1 MKRCRLSRNTTSPF
15 LESEGSPMESIA
27 NIVDVMLVFAC
38 GLLLALVAVWNVD
51 IGLDRPEN
59 DNNMYEVSDIGG
71 GSEDVNKDNLEE
83 AGKVYRDPATGN
95 LYFVKDAG
103 VVQ

>member
-1 MKRCRLSRNTTSPF
+1 MKKSRLARNTTSPF

-38 GLLLALVAVWNVD
+38 GLLLALVTVWNVD
-51 IGLDRPEN
+51 IGLDRP
-59 DNNMYEVSDIGG
+59 DNMYEVSDIVEE
-71 GSEDVNKDNLEE
+71 SQNVSKDNLQE

-95 LYFVKDAG
+95 LYFIEE
-103 VVQ
+103 

>member
-1 MKRCRLSRNTTSPF
+1 MKTGKLSRSSTSPF

-38 GLLLALVAVWNVD
+38 GLLLALVTVWNVD
-51 IGLDRPEN
+51 IGLDRP
-59 DNNMYEVSDIGG
+59 DNMYEVSDVVE
-71 GSEDVNKDNLEE
+71 GSQDVQKDNLQE

-95 LYFVKDAG
+95 LYFIEE
-103 VVQ
+103 

>member
-1 MKRCRLSRNTTSPF
+1 MRSSRLSRNTTSPF

-38 GLLLALVAVWNVD
+38 GLLLALVTVWNVD
-51 IGLDRPEN
+51 IGLDRP
-59 DNNMYEVSDIGG
+59 DNMYEVSDVVEE
-71 GSEDVNKDNLEE
+71 SQSVSKDNLQE

-95 LYFVKDAG
+95 LYFIEE
-103 VVQ
+103 

>member
-1 MKRCRLSRNTTSPF
+1 MKAGKLSRSTTSPF

-27 NIVDVMLVFAC
+27 NIVDVMLVFVC
-38 GLLLALVAVWNVD
+38 GLLLALVTVWNVD
-51 IGLDRPEN
+51 IGLDRP
-59 DNNMYEVSDIGG
+59 DNMYPVT
-71 GSEDVNKDNLEE
+71 DVVNESQSVQRDNLQE

-95 LYFVKDAG
+95 LYFIEDEG

>member
-1 MKRCRLSRNTTSPF
+1 MKTGKLSRSTTSPF

-38 GLLLALVAVWNVD
+38 GLLLALVTVWNVD
-51 IGLDRPEN
+51 IGLDRP
-59 DNNMYEVSDIGG
+59 DNMYEVSDV
-71 GSEDVNKDNLEE
+71 VNESQNVQKENLQE

-95 LYFVKDAG
+95 LYFIED
-103 VVQ
+103 

>member
-1 MKRCRLSRNTTSPF
+1 MRSSRLSRNTTSPF

-38 GLLLALVAVWNVD
+38 GLLLALVTVWNVD
-51 IGLDRPEN
+51 IGLDRPA
-59 DNNMYEVSDIGG
+59 NMYEVSDVVEE
-71 GSEDVNKDNLEE
+71 SQSVSKDNLQE

-95 LYFVKDAG
+95 LYFIEE
-103 VVQ
+103 

>member
-1 MKRCRLSRNTTSPF
+1 MKTGKLSRSTTSPF

-38 GLLLALVAVWNVD
+38 GLLLALVTVWNVD
-51 IGLDRPEN
+51 IGLDRP
-59 DNNMYEVSDIGG
+59 DNMYEVSDVVE
-71 GSEDVNKDNLEE
+71 GSQDVQKDNLQE

-95 LYFVKDAG
+95 LYFIDE
-103 VVQ
+103 

>member
-1 MKRCRLSRNTTSPF
+1 MKKSRLARNTTSPF

-38 GLLLALVAVWNVD
+38 GLLLALVTVWNVD
-51 IGLDRPEN
+51 IGLDRP
-59 DNNMYEVSDIGG
+59 DNMYEVSDV
-71 GSEDVNKDNLEE
+71 VNESQNVQKENLQE

-95 LYFVKDAG
+95 LYFIEE
-103 VVQ
+103 

>member
-1 MKRCRLSRNTTSPF
+1 MKRSRLARNTTSPF

-38 GLLLALVAVWNVD
+38 GLLLALVTVWNVD
-51 IGLDRPEN
+51 IGLDRP
-59 DNNMYEVSDIGG
+59 DNVYEVSDVVEE
-71 GSEDVNKDNLEE
+71 SQSVSKDNLQE

-95 LYFVKDAG
+95 LYFVEE
-103 VVQ
+103 

>member
-1 MKRCRLSRNTTSPF
+1 MKAGKLSRSTTSPF

-38 GLLLALVAVWNVD
+38 GLLLALVTVWNVD
-51 IGLDRPEN
+51 IGLDRP
-59 DNNMYEVSDIGG
+59 DNMYEVSDVVE
-71 GSEDVNKDNLEE
+71 GSQDVQKDNLQE

-95 LYFVKDAG
+95 LYFIEE
-103 VVQ
+103 

>member
-1 MKRCRLSRNTTSPF
+1 MRSSRLSRNTTSPF

-38 GLLLALVAVWNVD
+38 GLLLALVTVWNVD
-51 IGLDRPEN
+51 IGLDRPDN
-59 DNNMYEVSDIGG
+59 NNMYEVSDVV
-71 GSEDVNKDNLEE
+71 EDSQSVSKDNLQE

-95 LYFVKDAG
+95 LYFVEE
-103 VVQ
+103 

>member
-1 MKRCRLSRNTTSPF
+1 MRSSRLSRNTTSPF

-38 GLLLALVAVWNVD
+38 GLLLALVTVWNVD
-51 IGLDRPEN
+51 IGLDRP
-59 DNNMYEVSDIGG
+59 DNMYEVSDVVE
-71 GSEDVNKDNLEE
+71 GSQNVQKDNLQE

-95 LYFVKDAG
+95 LYFIEE
-103 VVQ
+103 

>member
-1 MKRCRLSRNTTSPF
+1 MKTGKLSRSSTSPF

-38 GLLLALVAVWNVD
+38 GLLLALVTVWNVD
-51 IGLDRPEN
+51 IGLDRP
-59 DNNMYEVSDIGG
+59 DNNMYPVSDV
-71 GSEDVNKDNLEE
+71 VNESQSVQKENLQE

-95 LYFVKDAG
+95 LYFIEDEG

>member
-1 MKRCRLSRNTTSPF
+1 MRNSRLSRNTTSPF

-38 GLLLALVAVWNVD
+38 GLLLALVTVWNVD
-51 IGLDRPEN
+51 IGLDRP
-59 DNNMYEVSDIGG
+59 DNMYEVSDVVEE
-71 GSEDVNKDNLEE
+71 SQSVSKDNLQE

-95 LYFVKDAG
+95 LYFIEE
-103 VVQ
+103 

>member
-1 MKRCRLSRNTTSPF
+1 MRSSRLSRNTTSPF

-38 GLLLALVAVWNVD
+38 GLLLALVTVWNVD
-51 IGLDRPEN
+51 IGLDRP
-59 DNNMYEVSDIGG
+59 DNMYEVSDV
-71 GSEDVNKDNLEE
+71 VNESQNVQKENLQE

-95 LYFVKDAG
+95 LYFIEE
-103 VVQ
+103 

>member
-1 MKRCRLSRNTTSPF
+1 MRSSRLSRNTTAPF

-38 GLLLALVAVWNVD
+38 GLLLALVTVWNVD
-51 IGLDRPEN
+51 IGLDRP
-59 DNNMYEVSDIGG
+59 DNMYEVSDVVEE
-71 GSEDVNKDNLEE
+71 SQSVSKDNLQE

-95 LYFVKDAG
+95 LYFIEE
-103 VVQ
+103 

>member
-1 MKRCRLSRNTTSPF
+1 MRSSRLSRNTTSPF

-38 GLLLALVAVWNVD
+38 GLLLALVTVWNVD
-51 IGLDRPEN
+51 IGLDRP
-59 DNNMYEVSDIGG
+59 DNMYEVSDVV
-71 GSEDVNKDNLEE
+71 EDSQSVSKDNLQE

-95 LYFVKDAG
+95 LYFIEE
-103 VVQ
+103 

>member
-1 MKRCRLSRNTTSPF
+1 MKKSRLARNTTSPF

-38 GLLLALVAVWNVD
+38 GLLLALVTVWNVD
-51 IGLDRPEN
+51 IGLDRPDN
-59 DNNMYEVSDIGG
+59 NNMYEVSDVV
-71 GSEDVNKDNLEE
+71 EDSQSVSKDNLQE

-95 LYFVKDAG
+95 LYFIEE
-103 VVQ
+103 

>member
-1 MKRCRLSRNTTSPF
+1 MKKSRLARNTTSPF

-38 GLLLALVAVWNVD
+38 GLLLALVTVWNVD
-51 IGLDRPEN
+51 IGLDRP
-59 DNNMYEVSDIGG
+59 DNVYEVSDVVEE
-71 GSEDVNKDNLEE
+71 SQNVSKDNLQE

-95 LYFVKDAG
+95 LYFIEE
-103 VVQ
+103 

>member
-1 MKRCRLSRNTTSPF
+1 MKAGKLSRSTTSPF

-38 GLLLALVAVWNVD
+38 GLLLALVTVWNVD
-51 IGLDRPEN
+51 IGLDRP
-59 DNNMYEVSDIGG
+59 DNMYEVSDV
-71 GSEDVNKDNLEE
+71 VNESQNVQKENLQE

-95 LYFVKDAG
+95 LYFIEE
-103 VVQ
+103 

>member
-1 MKRCRLSRNTTSPF
+1 MKRSRLARNTTSPF

-38 GLLLALVAVWNVD
+38 GLLLALVTVWNVD
-51 IGLDRPEN
+51 IGLDRP
-59 DNNMYEVSDIGG
+59 DNMYEVSDVVEE
-71 GSEDVNKDNLEE
+71 SQSVSKDNLQE

-95 LYFVKDAG
+95 LYFVEE
-103 VVQ
+103 

>member
-1 MKRCRLSRNTTSPF
+1 MRSSRLSRNTTSPV

-38 GLLLALVAVWNVD
+38 GLLLALVTVWNVD
-51 IGLDRPEN
+51 IGLDRP
-59 DNNMYEVSDIGG
+59 DNMYEVSDVVEE
-71 GSEDVNKDNLEE
+71 SQNVSKDNLQE

-95 LYFVKDAG
+95 LYFIEE
-103 VVQ
+103 

>member
-1 MKRCRLSRNTTSPF
+1 MRSSRLSRNTTSPF

-38 GLLLALVAVWNVD
+38 GLLLALVTVWNVD
-51 IGLDRPEN
+51 IGLDRP
-59 DNNMYEVSDIGG
+59 DNMYEVSDIVEE
-71 GSEDVNKDNLEE
+71 SQNVSKDNLQE

-95 LYFVKDAG
+95 LYFIEE
-103 VVQ
+103 

>member
-1 MKRCRLSRNTTSPF
+1 MKAGKLSRSTTSPF

-38 GLLLALVAVWNVD
+38 GLLLALVTVWNVD
-51 IGLDRPEN
+51 IGLDRP
-59 DNNMYEVSDIGG
+59 DNMYQVSDV
-71 GSEDVNKDNLEE
+71 VNESQNVQKENLQE

-95 LYFVKDAG
+95 LYFIEE
-103 VVQ
+103 